1 MSVNITNQVKSV
13 IVAEGYTMKQVLDML
28 VYEYGW
34 SESLSNFSRKLHTG
48 KIKYSEILQIAD
60 VLGYE
65 ISWHKS
71 K

>member
-1 MSVNITNQVKSV
+1 MSVNIVNQVKSV
-13 IVAEGYTMKQVLDML
+13 IAAEGYTMKQTLDML

-34 SESLSNFSRKLHTG
+34 SESLSNLSRKLHTG
-48 KIKYSEILQIAD
+48 KIKYSEVLQIAN

-65 ISWHKS
+65 IKWQK

>member
-1 MSVNITNQVKSV
+1 MSVNIANQIKSF
-13 IVAEGYTMKQVLDML
+13 IVAEGYAMKQVLDML

-48 KIKYSEILQIAD
+48 TLKYTEALEIAD

-65 ISWHKS
+65 IKWQK

>member
-1 MSVNITNQVKSV
+1 MSVSIANQIKSV

-48 KIKYSEILQIAD
+48 KIKYAEVLQIAE

-65 ISWHKS
+65 ISWQKH
-71 K
+71 

>member
-1 MSVNITNQVKSV
+1 MSVNIANQVKSV
-13 IVAEGYTMKQVLDML
+13 IAAEGYTMKQVLDML

-48 KIKYSEILQIAD
+48 TLKYAEALEIAD

-65 ISWHKS
+65 ISWRKN

>member
-1 MSVNITNQVKSV
+1 MIVSIANQIKSV

-28 VYEYGW
+28 VDEYGW

-48 KIKYSEILQIAD
+48 TLRYTEALKIAD

-65 ISWHKS
+65 IKWQK

>member
-1 MSVNITNQVKSV
+1 MSVNIANQVKSV
-13 IVAEGYTMKQVLDML
+13 IVAEGYTMKQVLDLL

-48 KIKYSEILQIAD
+48 KIKYSEVLQIAD

-65 ISWHKS
+65 IFWHRS

>member
-1 MSVNITNQVKSV
+1 MSVSIADQIKSV
-13 IVAEGYTMKQVLDML
+13 VVAEGYTMKQVLDML
-28 VYEYGW
+28 VDEYGW

-48 KIKYSEILQIAD
+48 TLKYTEAFEIAD

-65 ISWHKS
+65 IKWQK

>member
-1 MSVNITNQVKSV
+1 
-13 IVAEGYTMKQVLDML
+13 MKQVLDML

-48 KIKYSEILQIAD
+48 KIKYAEVLQIAE

-65 ISWHKS
+65 ISWQKH
-71 K
+71 

>member
-1 MSVNITNQVKSV
+1 MSVSIVNQIKSV

-48 KIKYSEILQIAD
+48 TLKYTEALKIAD

-65 ISWHKS
+65 IKWQK

>member
-1 MSVNITNQVKSV
+1 MSVSIANQIKSV

-28 VYEYGW
+28 VDEYGW

-48 KIKYSEILQIAD
+48 TLRYTEALKIAD

-65 ISWHKS
+65 IKWQK

>member
-1 MSVNITNQVKSV
+1 MSVSIANQIKSV

-48 KIKYSEILQIAD
+48 TLKYTEALEIAD

-65 ISWHKS
+65 IKWQK

>member
-1 MSVNITNQVKSV
+1 MSANIANQVKSV
-13 IVAEGYTMKQVLDML
+13 IAAEGYTMKRLLDLL

-34 SESLSNFSRKLHTG
+34 SESLSNFSRKLHKGTL
-48 KIKYSEILQIAD
+48 KYTEALEIAD

-65 ISWHKS
+65 IKWQK

>member
-1 MSVNITNQVKSV
+1 MSVNIANQVKSV

-28 VYEYGW
+28 VYVYGW